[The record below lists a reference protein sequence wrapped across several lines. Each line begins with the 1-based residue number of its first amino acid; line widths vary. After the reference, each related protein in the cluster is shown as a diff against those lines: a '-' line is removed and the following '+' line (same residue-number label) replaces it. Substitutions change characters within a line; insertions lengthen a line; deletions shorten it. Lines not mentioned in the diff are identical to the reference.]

1 MKIKKFKF
9 DNLEKQLKTAWV
21 PKTIT
26 KLDNYKLKIAKFK
39 GGYHWHKHKNW
50 DELFIV
56 LKGKIK
62 IQTKP
67 VNIILNK
74 GEGMTIPKNVE
85 HCPIAV
91 MPSIVLMF
99 ENSKIKS
106 KKLNSNK
113 TL

>member
-1 MKIKKFKF
+1 MKIKKFEF

-62 IQTKP
+62 IKTKNG
-67 VNIILNK
+67 NIILKQNDGVK
-74 GEGMTIPKNVE
+74 IPKGVE
-85 HCPIAV
+85 HCPISLE
-91 MPSIVLMF
+91 PSIVLMI
-99 ENSKIKS
+99 EPLRLKS
-106 KKLNSNK
+106 KEN
-113 TL
+113 